1 MNYNLFVFKIFIDDF
16 AYFHKK
22 KQERVCLNFGKM
34 GSSDIQP
41 TSGEHGPCNTY
52 KQDVTHC
59 SFNEDWIKT
68 MELEIRKKTIRIEP
82 MA

>member
-34 GSSDIQP
+34 GSSDI
-41 TSGEHGPCNTY
+41 
-52 KQDVTHC
+52 
-59 SFNEDWIKT
+59 
-68 MELEIRKKTIRIEP
+68 
-82 MA
+82 